1 MTQPVLCYNFQFEVD
16 GAYAEAFAEGLY
28 EYCDALSHFERPGDP
43 SAPWKIEGF
52 SGEMFDKPA
61 IETAVSIMASAVG
74 VDAPVVTFG
83 TYEPKDWVSENLR
96 SFKPISV
103 GRFFVHGS
111 HWDEDLPVAK
121 IGLQVDA
128 GLAFGSG
135 EHQTTKGCLAAID
148 WVAKR
153 GPRHNAL
160 DMGCGSG
167 ILGMACAKIWRS
179 TVMMADIDA
188 ASVRVA
194 QENARVNKIA
204 DLVTAIHSNGFQ
216 DTRIRDGGYYDIVCA
231 NILARP
237 LRAMAHDLVGT
248 LSQDGVVILSGL
260 LSEQEQFVLSA
271 YREVGLSLI
280 KRFKVENWTTLLV
293 G

>member
-1 MTQPVLCYNFQFEVD
+1 MTEPVLCYNFQFEVD
-16 GAYAEAFAEGLY
+16 GAYAEAFAEALY
-28 EYCDALSHFERPGDP
+28 DYCDALSHFERPGDP
-43 SAPWKIEGF
+43 TAPWRIEGF
-52 SGEMFDKPA
+52 AGAYFDKGA
-61 IETAVSIMASAVG
+61 VETAVSIMASAVG
-74 VDAPVVTFG
+74 IESPVVTFG
-83 TYEPKDWVSENLR
+83 TYEPKDWVGENLR

-111 HWDEDLPVAK
+111 HWEEDLPVAK
-121 IGLQVDA
+121 LGLQVDA

-153 GPRHNAL
+153 GPRYNAL

-167 ILGMACAKIWRS
+167 ILGMACAKTWRS

-194 QENARVNKIA
+194 QENAKINQIA

-216 DTRIRDGGYYDIVCA
+216 DKRVREAGYYDIICA

-237 LRAMAHDLVGT
+237 LRAMAHELTST
-248 LSQDGVVILSGL
+248 LSEGGVVILSGL
-260 LSEQEQFVLSA
+260 LSHQEQFVLSA

>member
-1 MTQPVLCYNFQFEVD
+1 MTEPVLCYNFQFEVD
-16 GAYAEAFAEGLY
+16 GAYAAAFAEALY
-28 EYCDALSHFERPGDP
+28 DYCDALSHFEAEGDP
-43 SAPWKIEGF
+43 TAPWWIEGF
-52 SGEMFDKPA
+52 AGEKFDKGA
-61 IETAVSIMASAVG
+61 VETAVSIMASAVG
-74 VDAPVVTFG
+74 IETPKVTFG

-96 SFKPISV
+96 SFKPISI
-103 GRFFVHGS
+103 GRFYVHGS
-111 HWDEDLPVAK
+111 HWGEGVPVAK
-121 IGLQVDA
+121 TGLQVDA

-153 GPRHNAL
+153 GVRRNAL

-167 ILGMACAKIWRS
+167 ILGMACAKTWRCP
-179 TVMMADIDA
+179 VMMADIDP

-194 QENARVNKIA
+194 RENAKTNKVA
-204 DLVTAIHSNGFQ
+204 DRVTAIHSNGFQ
-216 DTRIRDGGYYDIVCA
+216 DARIRDSGYYDIVCA

-237 LRAMAHDLVGT
+237 LRAMARDLTNT
-248 LSQDGVVILSGL
+248 LSEDGVVILSGL
-260 LSEQEQFVLSA
+260 LAHQEQFVLSA

-280 KRFKVENWTTLLV
+280 KRFEVEEWTTLLV

>member
-1 MTQPVLCYNFQFEVD
+1 MTEPVLSYNFQFEVN
-16 GAYAEAFAEGLY
+16 GAYAAAFADALFD
-28 EYCDALSHFERPGDP
+28 YCDALSHFERDGDP
-43 SAPWKIEGF
+43 DGPWRIEGF
-52 SGEMFDKPA
+52 AGQPFDKGE
-61 IETAVSIMASAVG
+61 IETAVSIMASAMGIDTPAVS
-74 VDAPVVTFG
+74 FG

-103 GRFFVHGS
+103 GRFYVHGS
-111 HWDEDLPVAK
+111 HWGEGVPVAK
-121 IGLQVDA
+121 TGLQVDA

-148 WVAKR
+148 WMAKK
-153 GPRHNAL
+153 GPRLNAL

-167 ILGMACAKIWRS
+167 ILGMACAKTWRCP
-179 TVMMADIDA
+179 VVMADIDP

-194 QENARVNKIA
+194 RENAKINKIA

-216 DTRIRDGGYYDIVCA
+216 DTRIRGAGHYDIVCA

-237 LRAMAHDLVGT
+237 LRAMARDLTST
-248 LSQDGVVILSGL
+248 LSDDGVVILSGL
-260 LSEQEQFVLSA
+260 LSHQEQFVLSA

>member
-1 MTQPVLCYNFQFEVD
+1 MTEPVLCYNFKFEVD
-16 GAYAEAFAEGLY
+16 GAYAQVFADALFD
-28 EYCDALSHFERPGDP
+28 YCDALSHFERDGDP
-43 SAPWKIEGF
+43 SAPWRVEGF
-52 SGEMFDKPA
+52 SGEMFDKGA
-61 IETAVSIMASAVG
+61 VETAVSIMASAVG
-74 VDAPVVTFG
+74 IETPTVTFG
-83 TYEPKDWVSENLR
+83 TYEPKDWVGENLR

-121 IGLQVDA
+121 TALQVDA

-148 WVAKR
+148 WLAKR
-153 GPRHNAL
+153 GPRYNAL

-167 ILGMACAKIWRS
+167 ILGMACAKTWRCP
-179 TVMMADIDA
+179 VMMADIDA

-194 QENARVNKIA
+194 RENAKTNKVA
-204 DLVTAIHSNGFQ
+204 DLVTAINSNGFQ
-216 DTRIRDGGYYDIVCA
+216 DSRIADGGYYDIVCA

-237 LRAMAHDLVGT
+237 LRGMAHDLTNT
-248 LSQDGVVILSGL
+248 LSEGGVVILSGL
-260 LSEQEQFVLSA
+260 LAHQEQFVLSA
-271 YREVGLSLI
+271 YREVGLSLVN
-280 KRFKVENWTTLLV
+280 RFKVENWTTLVV

>member
-1 MTQPVLCYNFQFEVD
+1 MTEPVLCYNFKFEVD
-16 GAYAEAFAEGLY
+16 GTYAQMFADALFDC
-28 EYCDALSHFERPGDP
+28 CDALSHFERDGDP
-43 SAPWKIEGF
+43 TGPWRIEGF
-52 SGEMFDKPA
+52 AGEMIDKGA
-61 IETAVSIMASAVG
+61 VETAVSIMASAVG
-74 VDAPVVTFG
+74 IETPTVTFG

-103 GRFFVHGS
+103 RRFFVHGS
-111 HWDEDLPVAK
+111 HWDEGIPVAK

-167 ILGMACAKIWRS
+167 ILGMACAKTWRCP
-179 TVMMADIDA
+179 VMMADIDA

-194 QENARVNKIA
+194 RENAKTNKVA

-216 DTRIRDGGYYDIVCA
+216 DSRIRDAGYYDIVCA

-237 LRAMAHDLVGT
+237 LRAMAHELTST
-248 LSQDGVVILSGL
+248 LSENGVVVLSGL
-260 LSEQEQFVLSA
+260 LSHQEQFVLSA

-280 KRFKVENWTTLLV
+280 KRFKVENWTTLVV

>member
-1 MTQPVLCYNFQFEVD
+1 MTEPVICYNFQFEVD
-16 GAYAEAFAEGLY
+16 GAYAAAFAEALFD
-28 EYCDALSHFERPGDP
+28 YCDALSHFERNGDP
-43 SAPWKIEGF
+43 SAPWRVEGF
-52 SGEMFDKPA
+52 AGEMFDKGA
-61 IETAVSIMASAVG
+61 VETAVSIMATAVG
-74 VDAPVVTFG
+74 IETPVVSFG
-83 TYEPKDWVSENLR
+83 TYEPKDWVGENLR

-111 HWDEDLPVAK
+111 HWGEGVPVAK
-121 IGLQVDA
+121 TGLQVDA

-148 WVAKR
+148 WVAKQ
-153 GPRHNAL
+153 GPRRNAL

-167 ILGMACAKIWRS
+167 ILGMACAKTWRS
-179 TVMMADIDA
+179 PVMMADIDP

-194 QENARVNKIA
+194 RENAKTNKVG
-204 DLVTAIHSNGFQ
+204 DLITAIHSNGFH

-237 LRAMAHDLVGT
+237 LRAMAHDLTNT
-248 LSQDGVVILSGL
+248 LSEDGVVILSGL
-260 LSEQEQFVLSA
+260 LSHQEQFVLSA

-280 KRFKVENWTTLLV
+280 KRFKVEDWTTLLV

>member
-1 MTQPVLCYNFQFEVD
+1 MSEPVLCYNFQFEVD
-16 GAYAEAFAEGLY
+16 GAYAAAFADALY
-28 EYCDALSHFERPGDP
+28 EYCDALSHFERDGDP
-43 SAPWKIEGF
+43 TAPWRIEGF
-52 SGEMFDKPA
+52 ASENYDKAA
-61 IETAVSIMASAVG
+61 IEAAVTIMASAVG
-74 VDAPVVTFG
+74 IEAPTVTFG

-103 GRFFVHGS
+103 GRFYVHGS
-111 HWDEDLPVAK
+111 HWEDDLPVAK

-148 WVAKR
+148 WIAKK
-153 GPRHNAL
+153 GPRFNAL

-167 ILGMACAKIWRS
+167 ILGMACAKTWRCP
-179 TVMMADIDA
+179 VMMADIDA
-188 ASVRVA
+188 PSVRVA
-194 QENARVNKIA
+194 NVNAKINKVG
-204 DLVTAIHSNGFQ
+204 DLITAIHSNGFG
-216 DTRIRDGGYYDIVCA
+216 DARIRNAGYYDIVCA

-237 LRAMAHDLVGT
+237 LRSMAHELVNT
-248 LSQDGVVILSGL
+248 LSEDGVVILSGL
-260 LSEQEQFVLSA
+260 LDHQEQFVLSA

-280 KRFKVENWTTLLV
+280 KRFKVENWTTLVV

>member
-1 MTQPVLCYNFQFEVD
+1 
-16 GAYAEAFAEGLY
+16 
-28 EYCDALSHFERPGDP
+28 
-43 SAPWKIEGF
+43 
-52 SGEMFDKPA
+52 
-61 IETAVSIMASAVG
+61 
-74 VDAPVVTFG
+74 
-83 TYEPKDWVSENLR
+83 
-96 SFKPISV
+96 
-103 GRFFVHGS
+103 
-111 HWDEDLPVAK
+111 
-121 IGLQVDA
+121 
-128 GLAFGSG
+128 
-135 EHQTTKGCLAAID
+135 
-148 WVAKR
+148 
-153 GPRHNAL
+153 
-160 DMGCGSG
+160 MGCGSG
-167 ILGMACAKIWRS
+167 ILVMACAKTWRS

>member
-1 MTQPVLCYNFQFEVD
+1 MTEPVLCYNFKFEVD
-16 GAYAEAFAEGLY
+16 GAYANMFADALFD
-28 EYCDALSHFERPGDP
+28 YCDALSHFERDGDP
-43 SAPWKIEGF
+43 MGPWRIEGF
-52 SGEMFDKPA
+52 SGEMFDKA
-61 IETAVSIMASAVG
+61 AVETAVSIMASAVG
-74 VDAPVVTFG
+74 VETPTLTFG

-111 HWDEDLPVAK
+111 HWDEEIPVAK
-121 IGLQVDA
+121 TALQVDA

-148 WVAKR
+148 WLAKR
-153 GPRHNAL
+153 GQRYNAL

-167 ILGMACAKIWRS
+167 ILGMACAKTWRCP
-179 TVMMADIDA
+179 VMMADIDA

-194 QENARVNKIA
+194 RENAKTNKVA
-204 DLVTAIHSNGFQ
+204 DLVTAIYSNGFQ
-216 DTRIRDGGYYDIVCA
+216 DSRIRDGGYYDIVCA

-237 LRAMAHDLVGT
+237 LRAMAHELTNT
-248 LSQDGVVILSGL
+248 LSENGVVVLSGL
-260 LSEQEQFVLSA
+260 LAHQEQFVLSA

-280 KRFKVENWTTLLV
+280 KRFKVESWTTLVV

>member
-1 MTQPVLCYNFQFEVD
+1 MTEPVLCYNFQFEVD
-16 GAYAEAFAEGLY
+16 GAYAAAFAEALY
-28 EYCDALSHFERPGDP
+28 EYCDALSHFERDGDP
-43 SAPWKIEGF
+43 AGPWRIEGF
-52 SGEMFDKPA
+52 AGELFDKA
-61 IETAVSIMASAVG
+61 AVETAVSIMASAVG
-74 VDAPVVTFG
+74 IEAPAVTFG

-103 GRFFVHGS
+103 GRFYVHGS
-111 HWDEDLPVAK
+111 HWGEGIPVAK

-148 WVAKR
+148 WIAKK
-153 GPRHNAL
+153 GPRSNAL

-167 ILGMACAKIWRS
+167 ILGMACAKAWRS

-194 QENARVNKIA
+194 RENARINKIS

-216 DTRIRDGGYYDIVCA
+216 DTRIRDAGYYDIICA

-237 LRAMAHDLVGT
+237 LRSMAHELSST
-248 LSQDGVVILSGL
+248 LSENGVVVLSGL
-260 LSEQEQFVLSA
+260 LSHQEQFVLSA

>member
-1 MTQPVLCYNFQFEVD
+1 MTEPVLCYNFQFEVD
-16 GAYAEAFAEGLY
+16 GAYAEAFAEALY

-43 SAPWKIEGF
+43 SAPWKVEGF
-52 SGEMFDKPA
+52 AGEQFDKA
-61 IETAVSIMASAVG
+61 GIETAVSIMASAAG
-74 VDAPVVTFG
+74 IEAPVVTFG
-83 TYEPKDWVSENLR
+83 RYEPKDWVSENLR

-111 HWDEDLPVAK
+111 HWEEDLPVAK
-121 IGLQVDA
+121 LGLQVDA

-148 WVAKR
+148 WVAKL
-153 GPRHNAL
+153 GPRYNAL

-167 ILGMACAKIWRS
+167 ILGMACAKTWRS

-194 QENARVNKIA
+194 QENAKLNKIA

-216 DTRIRDGGYYDIVCA
+216 DTRVRDAGYYDIICA

-237 LRAMAHDLVGT
+237 LRAMAHDLAHT
-248 LSQDGVVILSGL
+248 LSEDGVVVLSGL
-260 LSEQEQFVLSA
+260 LSHQEQFVLSA